1 MEAQALAA
9 GKKNAT
15 RLGAH
20 LVFVDES
27 GFMMIPS
34 VRRTWAPIGQTPIV
48 RHYYR
53 RERISVIGG
62 LSLSPARRRLG
73 LLWRDNQRESAR
85 QSR

>member
-9 GKKNAT
+9 AKKNAT

-27 GFMMIPS
+27 GFMMIPP
-34 VRRTWAPIGQTPIV
+34 VRRTWAPVGKTPIV

-53 RERISVIGG
+53 RDRISAHFPHI
-62 LSLSPARRRLG
+62 S
-73 LLWRDNQRESAR
+73 
-85 QSR
+85 